1 MMPRSVAIAF
11 FLPVAACGAPSAQ
24 AVPGGGV
31 PVRVSSATG
40 MPYTY
45 ADGAQA
51 KAQAD
56 AQCGTGGVRPTIY
69 DRFDAASGTWIFP
82 GGCA

>member
-1 MMPRSVAIAF
+1 MTLRPALVAVSLA
-11 FLPVAACGAPSAQ
+11 VAACGTPDVQ

-31 PVRVSSATG
+31 PVSVTSATG
-40 MPYTY
+40 VAYTY

-51 KAQAD
+51 KKQAD
-56 AQCGTGGVRPTIY
+56 AQCGTGGVRTTIY
-69 DRFDAASGTWIFP
+69 DRFDEATGAWVFP